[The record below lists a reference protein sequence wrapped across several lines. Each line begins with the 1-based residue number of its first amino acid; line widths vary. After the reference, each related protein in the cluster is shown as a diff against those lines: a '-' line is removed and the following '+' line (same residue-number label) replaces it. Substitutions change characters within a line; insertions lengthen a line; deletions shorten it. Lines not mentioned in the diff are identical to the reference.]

1 MNYIVFAEVKWLC
14 AFTKYTTVFNKAII
28 YVNEL
33 ILTPPSPFDITVNAK
48 YLWKCIF
55 RATRRL
61 SFSYFPKGSLN
72 NKRVGSDLWY
82 LLEFLWIMLRS

>member
-1 MNYIVFAEVKWLC
+1 MNYIVFDEIKWLC

-33 ILTPPSPFDITVNAK
+33 ILTPLSPFDITVNAK

-61 SFSYFPKGSLN
+61 SFSYFPKGALN
-72 NKRVGSDLWY
+72 NKRGGN
-82 LLEFLWIMLRS
+82 

>member
-1 MNYIVFAEVKWLC
+1 MNYSAFDEIKWLC
-14 AFTKYTTVFNKAII
+14 AFTKYTTEVFNKAII

-33 ILTPPSPFDITVNAK
+33 ILTPLSLFDITINAK

-61 SFSYFPKGSLN
+61 SFSYFPKGALD
-72 NKRVGSDLWY
+72 NKRG
-82 LLEFLWIMLRS
+82 RK